1 MPELLDAMT
10 TDHKP
15 ATQPSQTQMRVYPL
29 DPRALSQ
36 EQIAVTFAMT
46 SRSPEPFDV
55 IKNIVSEAKA
65 ADFNEKWVLNYGHA
79 SVAEHAVIHM
89 ACEDI
94 SRIAAD
100 DLEDTRLA
108 SYTEKSSRYQV
119 IDRGSF
125 HIPAELRGHRLEQT
139 YVQANQRLFDIYHA
153 ILEKTMAY
161 LKSQHPQKE
170 GEKPGAYNMRI
181 RRIATD
187 HCRFALPAST
197 LTNVGVTINARTLEH
212 SITKLL
218 SSDLAETKELGERM
232 KSQGKAIAPTLV
244 KYADYNAYI
253 AETRRGLQKVIGER
267 GKDSAIQEGRI
278 SAKLKHHEE
287 EAGQKLVAAILFR
300 WSGES
305 YDEAWRKAN
314 ELGHGRV
321 PYVEAALGKLGDH
334 DAPLRELEMID
345 YTFEMEMDYGA
356 YREYKRHRM
365 QTYIEQPFT
374 PYRGYIVPTLVRDAK
389 VQPLFDEAMELSAM
403 AFRAIDGAVPAVAPY
418 VLTHAHQRRLIAKFN
433 LREAYH
439 LLKLRGSPQ
448 AHYTIREVALQALAE
463 IERVHPTLIKFI
475 RLRD

>member
-1 MPELLDAMT
+1 MT

-55 IKNIVSEAKA
+55 IKDVVSEAKA

-100 DLEDTRLA
+100 DLEDARLA
-108 SYTEKSSRYQV
+108 SYTERSSRYQV

-139 YVQANQRLFDIYHA
+139 YIQANQRLFDIYHA
-153 ILEKTMAY
+153 LLEKTMAY
-161 LKSQHPQKE
+161 LKGQHPQKE
-170 GEKPGAYNMRI
+170 GEKPGAYTMRL

-187 HCRFALPAST
+187 HCRFVLPAAT
-197 LTNVGVTINARTLEH
+197 LTKVGVTVNARILEH

-218 SSDLAETKELGERM
+218 SSDLAETKELGERL
-232 KSQGKAIAPTLV
+232 KVQGKAIAPTLV

-253 AETRRGLQKVIGER
+253 AETRRGLQKLIGER
-267 GKDSAIQEGRI
+267 GKEPAIQEGRI
-278 SAKLKHHEE
+278 SAKLKHYDDQ
-287 EAGQKLVAAILFR
+287 AGQKIIAAILFH

-305 YDEAWRKAN
+305 YDDAWGKAN

-321 PYVEAALGKLGDH
+321 PYVEAALGKLGAH

-356 YREYKRHRM
+356 YREYKRHRI

-374 PYRGYIVPTLVRDAK
+374 PYRGYIVPTLVREAK

-403 AFRAIDGAVPAVAPY
+403 AFRAIAGATPAVAAY

-475 RLRD
+475 RMRG